1 MVNFISQRTHERL
14 HYTKERY
21 LTVSNAPYP
30 TLELETEPEHRLIT
44 LQLFTRTGTNHGP
57 EGMSVC
63 WLAQSGTNH
72 GNIHHDDMD
81 QPAIPNELQLDD
93 DGLLQLH
100 ARRTVTVSGHLVTRR
115 STAESWRWGRWRRHH
130 TYPVCSRQCN
140 RSLKVVILKRPAT
153 LADDDLVG
161 RSSSEPAAL

>member
-1 MVNFISQRTHERL
+1 MVNFISLRTQERL
-14 HYTKERY
+14 HHTKERW
-21 LTVSNAPYP
+21 LVVSNAPCP

-115 STAESWRWGRWRRHH
+115 STAESWRWGRGRGHH
-130 TYPVCSRQCN
+130 IPSLLPPVAAVQSVVESGQPQKTCDSR
-140 RSLKVVILKRPAT
+140 
-153 LADDDLVG
+153 
-161 RSSSEPAAL
+161 

>member
-1 MVNFISQRTHERL
+1 MVIFISQQTPGTFTPRQVMVVE
-14 HYTKERY
+14 
-21 LTVSNAPYP
+21 VSNAPHP
-30 TLELETEPEHRLIT
+30 TLVRKTEPEHRLIT

-115 STAESWRWGRWRRHH
+115 STAESWRWGRGRGHH
-130 TYPVCSRQCN
+130 IPSLLPPVAAVQSVVESGQPQKTCDSR
-140 RSLKVVILKRPAT
+140 
-153 LADDDLVG
+153 
-161 RSSSEPAAL
+161 